1 LASFPSPAQGVWYLG
16 PVPIRAYAVCII
28 VGIIVALVIGDR
40 RWVARGG
47 ERGVVY
53 DIALWAVPFGLIG
66 GRLYHLMTDWR
77 TYFGDGGAGPVAA
90 LRVWDGGLG
99 IWGAVALGG
108 VGAWIGCR
116 RRGIPLPAFGDAIA
130 PGIVLAQAI
139 GRLGNYFNQELYG
152 RETTLPWG
160 MEIFYRR
167 DPSGIIDAHSLNGV
181 STGQI
186 AAIVHPTFLY
196 ELIWNVLV
204 FVVLIIVDRRFK
216 VGHGRLFALY
226 VALYCVGR
234 FGVEL
239 LRDDTATHI
248 AGIRINL
255 FTATFVFLGA
265 VVYMILARK
274 GREDPSALRGRIVTE
289 DEEKLAPELA
299 EELVAVAGATG
310 VVAAATVAG
319 REDIDDGEFE
329 SVGESAGSI
338 VDVATTDEATEPTQ
352 GADEVDEV
360 AGEHDIEAAAD
371 DEAIVEAEAAAF
383 GVETETVDDDPDQ
396 LIDDDHDPL
405 DGVDLEGQPEVT
417 ADHGPLSQQAEE
429 FDDTEDVDE
438 DDAMEFDDTEDV
450 DEGDATKA
458 VADDD
463 EPEDEDD
470 EAEAVSESGGMPE
483 ESEPS
488 IEEET
493 PDGVD
498 LEGQPEVTADQGTAS
513 EPAEAFDDTE
523 DVDDEE
529 TTDLD
534 DATDSEVAETA
545 GDDEAPETED
555 DGIEETVESGDVEA
569 SIGEESPDSTTV
581 DQSSDEPVDGI
592 DDEFT
597 DNEADAFDD
606 TGEAV
611 EADAIDD
618 TGEAVEADAEFD
630 DNEEAADSEGV
641 GESGAD
647 ITTEEH
653 TDGAYLS
660 FPESGT
666 AVTADSER
674 GSFFGRLFRRRR

>member
-1 LASFPSPAQGVWYLG
+1 MTTAILASFPSPAQGVWYLG

-40 RWVARGG
+40 RWAARGG

-90 LRVWDGGLG
+90 LRIWDGGLG

-167 DPSGIIDAHSLNGV
+167 DPSGIIDVHSLNGV

-186 AAIVHPTFLY
+186 AAVVHPTFLY

-216 VGHGRLFALY
+216 IGHGRLFALY
-226 VALYCVGR
+226 VALYSVGR

-248 AGIRINL
+248 AGIRINS

-274 GREDPSALRGRIVTE
+274 GREDPSTLRGRIVTE
-289 DEEKLAPELA
+289 EDELLAPELA

-319 REDIDDGEFE
+319 REDVDGGEFE
-329 SVGESAGSI
+329 SVDDSADST
-338 VDVATTDEATEPTQ
+338 VTVTTTDEPTEPTR
-352 GADEVDEV
+352 GADEVDES
-360 AGEHDIEAAAD
+360 AGEPDTEAEAD
-371 DEAIVEAEAAAF
+371 DEAIVEAEAAAL
-383 GVETETVDDDPDQ
+383 GVETETVGDDPDQ
-396 LIDDDHDPL
+396 LIDEDHDPL

-429 FDDTEDVDE
+429 FDDSEDADEEDATEL
-438 DDAMEFDDTEDV
+438 DDATEFEI
-450 DEGDATKA
+450 AAA

-470 EAEAVSESGGMPE
+470 QVEAVSESGQTPGEP
-483 ESEPS
+483 EPS
-488 IEEET
+488 IEEQT
-493 PDGVD
+493 PDGAD
-498 LEGQPEVTADQGTAS
+498 LEGQPEVTVDHGTVS
-513 EPAEAFDDTE
+513 EQAEEFDDTE
-523 DVDDEE
+523 DVDEEE
-529 TTDLD
+529 TTDPE
-534 DATDSEVAETA
+534 DATESEIAETA

-555 DGIEETVESGDVEA
+555 DGVEATAESGDVEA
-569 SIGEESPDSTTV
+569 SIGEESPDSTAV
-581 DQSSDEPVDGI
+581 DQASDQPVDDI
-592 DDEFT
+592 DADST
-597 DNEADAFDD
+597 DNPADAVDD
-606 TGEAV
+606 T
-611 EADAIDD
+611 
-618 TGEAVEADAEFD
+618 
-630 DNEEAADSEGV
+630 EEAADSEGI
-641 GESGAD
+641 GESSAD
-647 ITTEEH
+647 IAMEEH
-653 TDGAYLS
+653 TYGADLS
-660 FPESGT
+660 LPDNGT
-666 AVTADSER
+666 AVAAGSER
-674 GSFFGRLFRRRR
+674 GSFFGRIFRRRR